1 MSQKISPSLQ
11 LNISKEKPEYNPS
24 EEENPISIAA
34 SRLLALEIGIERRY
48 MKPPFRTPDSLP
60 KPDAESKEAD
70 NLKNSNVQKVT
81 AQLQTWRE
89 AVSEAKSAAQ
99 LSMCVSALFDSVAW
113 EKSIMKVV
121 CLFIHFLFT
130 SATQWKYCV

>member
-1 MSQKISPSLQ
+1 
-11 LNISKEKPEYNPS
+11 LNVNKENPEYNPP
-24 EEENPISIAA
+24 EEEHPISIAA

-60 KPDAESKEAD
+60 KPDAEAKEAD

-99 LSMCVSALFDSVAW
+99 LSMCVTALFDSVAW

-121 CLFIHFLFT
+121 IYGFDFLYNNILI
-130 SATQWKYCV
+130 SQIK